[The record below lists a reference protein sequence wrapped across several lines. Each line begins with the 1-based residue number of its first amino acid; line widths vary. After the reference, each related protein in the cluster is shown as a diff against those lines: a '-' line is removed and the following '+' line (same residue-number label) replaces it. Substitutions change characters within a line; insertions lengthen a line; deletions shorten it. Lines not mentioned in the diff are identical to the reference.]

1 MSATFTPPLSGQIA
15 DAIRRDDMDGIANV
29 SPYAACLMPL
39 LNALGWRTYA
49 NDLIEAL
56 PHFADH
62 FDLVDLRNLL
72 VILGYESDATE
83 ISAEDIADD
92 LLPCLF
98 LSSHGGIFVIKER
111 DGNYVRYYDAKNHQD
126 CKGPLRLRGTAYV
139 FTDANATH
147 AVSIKPTADWFPQ
160 LLSRF
165 RSFIKHL
172 LAMTALLNVLAL
184 AVPLFIMTVYD
195 KVIGT
200 GTADALP
207 FLAGGIVLVLAVE
220 LGLRLLRARTLG
232 LMAGRLDY
240 IIGVETFRQ
249 LIYMPP
255 LMTERSS
262 IAAQLSTL
270 KQFDAVRDFF
280 TGSTAAMVLEAPFV
294 LLFIV
299 VIWLLAGWVAVIP
312 LGMLGLYA
320 VFAVLWLPTMNEKV
334 MLAGS
339 ARTARQHML
348 METMAGLRELKGLG
362 AESVW
367 RERFRETAA
376 DTLTALYKTATS
388 QAVLESVT
396 HSLMTLSGVA
406 VLAVGTMKAMQGDIT
421 IGALIAIMALLWR
434 VLGPIQGLFLAY
446 VKFDQIFAGIK
457 TINQLMKIK
466 VERTSGKSALLSPK
480 LEGAVRFDRL
490 SFKYSPN
497 SDPALLGVSFSVKP
511 KEFVAILGD
520 NASGKSTL
528 LKLIAGMYTAQ
539 SGSLHLDDID
549 TRQFNPI
556 DIRRLVAYVPQNPIL
571 FHGTIAQNLRF
582 KNVVATDEE
591 LEIAAARAG
600 ILDTI
605 HEMPNG
611 FDSRIGDNATDRLPS
626 GLVHGLCLARAFVRP
641 APLLLLDEPGA
652 SLDRG
657 SDSVLIEQLLKIR
670 GERTIVLISHR
681 PSHIKLA
688 DKAILLNAG
697 MVRFEGPPEEALA
710 IMQGKTLRAYKQN
723 SGVAHRVSH
732 CVSETAITLDLRG
745 HVRCNPRK

>member
-1 MSATFTPPLSGQIA
+1 MSPAFAAPLSGRIA
-15 DAIRRDDMDGIANV
+15 EAIRRGDMDGIAAA

-62 FDLVDLRNLL
+62 FDLTDLRNML
-72 VILGYESDATE
+72 VILGYESDAAN
-83 ISAEDIADD
+83 ISTRDLADD

-98 LSSHGGIFVIKER
+98 LSTGGRIFVIKER
-111 DGNYVRYYDAKNHQD
+111 DGDAIRYYDAHNHEDREDRLQ
-126 CKGPLRLRGTAYV
+126 LRGTAFV

-147 AVSIKPTADWFPQ
+147 AVSIKPTNDWFPQ
-160 LLSRF
+160 LLRRF
-165 RSFIKHL
+165 RGFIKHL
-172 LAMTALLNVLAL
+172 LAMTALLNILAL

-195 KVIGT
+195 QVIGT

-207 FLAGGIVLVLAVE
+207 FLAGGIVLVLVVE

-232 LMAGRLDY
+232 LMAGRLDF

-280 TGSTAAMVLEAPFV
+280 TGPTAAMVLEAPFV
-294 LLFIV
+294 VLFVV
-299 VIWLLAGWVAVIP
+299 VIWMLAGWLAIIP
-312 LGMLGLYA
+312 LVMLALYA
-320 VFAVLWLPTMNEKV
+320 LFAVLWLPAMNENV
-334 MLAGS
+334 MHAGS

-376 DTLTALYKTATS
+376 DTLSALYRTATS
-388 QAVLESVT
+388 QAVLEGVT

-406 VLAVGTMKAMQGDIT
+406 VLAVGTLKAMEGDIT

-434 VLGPIQGLFLAY
+434 VLGPVQGLFLAY

-480 LEGAVRFDRL
+480 LDGSIRFDRL

-497 SDPALLGVSFSVKP
+497 ADPALLGVSFAVKP
-511 KEFVAILGD
+511 REFVAILGD

-539 SGSLHLDDID
+539 AGSLHLDDID
-549 TRQFNPI
+549 TRQFNPV

-582 KNVVATDEE
+582 NNVVATQED
-591 LEIAAARAG
+591 LEAAAERAG
-600 ILDTI
+600 VLGAIQ
-605 HEMPNG
+605 EMPYG

-626 GLVHGLCLARAFVRP
+626 GLVHGLCLARAFVRL
-641 APLLLLDEPGA
+641 APILLLDEPGA

-657 SDSVLIEQLLKIR
+657 SDTVLINQLLKLR
-670 GERTIVLISHR
+670 GERSIVLVSHR
-681 PSHIKLA
+681 PSHIRLA
-688 DKAILLNAG
+688 DKAVVLRNG
-697 MVRFEGPPEEALA
+697 MVGFEGPPEEALV
-710 IMQGKTLRAYKQN
+710 IMQGKT
-723 SGVAHRVSH
+723 
-732 CVSETAITLDLRG
+732 
-745 HVRCNPRK
+745 P